1 MTQQQISRRTVVKGA
16 AWATPAVVAATAM
29 PAFAAS
35 CDPSV
40 QLRTFLARHEYQ
52 GKGYTYRLAFIGG
65 TPGSPYTGLVVA
77 GLTPSHTI
85 EGATIELM
93 LSDVSDD
100 VHFEPD
106 PSSAIGDRAN
116 RWSPLARVGTVTKG
130 GRVYDRFV
138 STYIGPPLPFQS
150 ISMSIPLAFIS
161 QHLTIDDLE
170 PTSGYTIAKVTVNG
184 KTFTHET
191 PPRNLGW
198 GIGGFRS
205 RGASAKGGTAIAVLP

>member
-1 MTQQQISRRTVVKGA
+1 MTQQQISRRSVVKGA
-16 AWATPAVVAATAM
+16 AWATPAVLAATAM

-40 QLRTFLARHEYQ
+40 QLRTFLARHEYNR
-52 GKGYTYRLAFIGG
+52 KGYTYRLAFIGG

-77 GLTPSHTI
+77 GLTPGHTI
-85 EGATIELM
+85 EGASIELF

-100 VHFEPD
+100 MHFEPD
-106 PSSAIGDRAN
+106 PTSAIGDRAN
-116 RWSPLARVGTVTKG
+116 RWSPLARVGTVTKNG
-130 GRVYDRFV
+130 LVYDRFV

-150 ISMSIPLAFIS
+150 ISMSIPLAFMS
-161 QHLTIDDLE
+161 QNMTIDDPE

-191 PPRNLGW
+191 PPRDLNW
-198 GIGGFRS
+198 SVGGFRS
-205 RGASAKGGTAIAVLP
+205 RSASPGGGTAFAVLP

>member
-106 PSSAIGDRAN
+106 PSSAIGDFAHE
-116 RWSPLARVGTVTKG
+116 PEVVE
-130 GRVYDRFV
+130 
-138 STYIGPPLPFQS
+138 
-150 ISMSIPLAFIS
+150 
-161 QHLTIDDLE
+161 DLLLVLNQ
-170 PTSGYTIAKVTVNG
+170 PGS
-184 KTFTHET
+184 ET
-191 PPRNLGW
+191 AL
-198 GIGGFRS
+198 
-205 RGASAKGGTAIAVLP
+205 IAVSGQGLGKSVPVQRRKQPSRH